1 MLLIHH
7 GLCFNLYFKKL
18 SHNEQL
24 AYHDDLQC
32 RRLQPTFMSIKADK
46 KYVMFYH
53 ADLQF
58 LVVFD
63 KTIMALAFSYPLI
76 GEQYLCGGALCLYF

>member
-1 MLLIHH
+1 MMLLIHH
-7 GLCFNLYFKKL
+7 GLCFNLCFKKF

-24 AYHDDLQC
+24 AYHYGLQC

-63 KTIMALAFSYPLI
+63 KIIMVLAFS
-76 GEQYLCGGALCLYF
+76 